1 MARKKFMLI
10 DILIF
15 SILAGLSEFLS
26 TYMFNFFNA
35 GFYISFAIM
44 ISIISIVRWSYFGIV
59 PLLASGVVALIL
71 NQNGIM
77 TDEPLKLYE
86 GIIYYIIAPLFMLLS
101 LIYLGNK
108 NRNKRIES
116 SFGFLIYILIAYLS
130 LVVGKGLAILIIEH
144 SFYGFTNYLMSIML
158 SLVISLIFL
167 YLFKCKTDLI
177 CDMDEYIID
186 VQKED
191 EYEHE
196 RLESRSE

>member
-108 NRNKRIES
+108 NRNRRIKNG
-116 SFGFLIYILIAYLS
+116 FGFFLYIIIACLS
-130 LVVGKGLAILIIEH
+130 LVIGKGLAILIIEH

-158 SLVISLIFL
+158 SLVISLVFL
-167 YLFKCKTDLI
+167 YLFKYKTDLI

>member
-101 LIYLGNK
+101 LSYLGNK

-167 YLFKCKTDLI
+167 YLFKYKTDLI